1 LMSLGAGGK
10 SAAEIFEELQDFG
23 GQYSLSVDAD
33 HAYGSLSAPVNG
45 IKGAAKLANLVLT
58 QPDFP
63 EKKLKEQREAIS
75 RSITENL
82 TYAEAKTYVAFAQAV
97 AEPHSYDLFFNPAPE
112 LFLNVTRSDLLGWTK
127 QHLTLND
134 VSVAIVGDVSAEDAG
149 LIVDSLLDGL
159 PAKSELPE
167 IKPVVFKVAPKD
179 PIIVKSETGDQV
191 VIRMGAGYVSL
202 PTLAEWQATALLIN
216 SFGGDQK
223 SRLFKDIREVSG
235 ATYGLQSSSEVSVK
249 MSSNQVTGRIAKAGA
264 AETIALIKK
273 SWDRFREEGPN
284 DEEIA
289 NAKSARA
296 QSYNDAWRDH
306 SQLAN
311 LIRNYL
317 VSGLSNND
325 FMNALPT
332 LAALNL
338 KDKAM
343 LAKIYPPNPIVV
355 VAE

>member
-1 LMSLGAGGK
+1 
-10 SAAEIFEELQDFG
+10 
-23 GQYSLSVDAD
+23 
-33 HAYGSLSAPVNG
+33 
-45 IKGAAKLANLVLT
+45 
-58 QPDFP
+58 
-63 EKKLKEQREAIS
+63 
-75 RSITENL
+75 
-82 TYAEAKTYVAFAQAV
+82 
-97 AEPHSYDLFFNPAPE
+97 
-112 LFLNVTRSDLLGWTK
+112 
-127 QHLTLND
+127 
-134 VSVAIVGDVSAEDAG
+134 
-149 LIVDSLLDGL
+149 L